1 MDIYSL
7 DIESFTI
14 HDTRA
19 LHKDTLWLNMS
30 AFIDGDLANS
40 WSLRL
45 GEFNNGV
52 HQVAQAVRDRPGT
65 VINDPDA
72 KVVLNFQL
80 VNSANVP
87 ADTMSGRMAGT
98 ADQLAGITAGL
109 AGVKGLAAA
118 VASGYFWLAIGL
130 EIGANLWSWLDT
142 DCDGPIAA
150 EQIAGR
156 RYLLD
161 FQTDNLDHSV
171 RTMKNYPGTDSQTG
185 CGGNSNYDL
194 VWWLHRNRTW
204 LPVVDSGDPPTQM
217 VSVAGAGAAAHNG
230 MLHVFGIDPVT
241 VTVTHGASLT
251 GGDWRVDGLGFS
263 AYALEHLCAVSFND
277 RLHVFGVA
285 NDQTVVA
292 DNYTVD
298 GISWFTED
306 SQPPAF
312 HTNQAIAAVE
322 FLDRLRVFA
331 RDGATGRL
339 RVTSTDDVRVWLPW
353 ADVTAAG
360 LVPQSAVAGA
370 VLDGTL
376 HLFGIYDTGKE
387 PAYVVVHTSTQDG
400 HTWAAWDMV
409 EAGLPPLDAPAGVPL
424 DVAAGTFDG
433 RVYVATRWQTTSG
446 PQQQTTTLGLN
457 FSGDGENWS
466 GWRTPET
473 YDGDFTPTGTVA
485 LAAVHNHLYI
495 ASPRLTPDGDTTQI
509 WVY

>member
-1 MDIYSL
+1 VDTYSL
-7 DIESFTI
+7 DIEKFTI
-14 HDTRA
+14 HHTRA
-19 LHKDTLWLNMS
+19 LDEDTLWLNMS
-30 AFIDGDLANS
+30 TFVDGVLANS

-45 GEFNNGV
+45 GEFDDGV
-52 HQVAQAVRDRPGT
+52 HPVAHAVRARPGT

-80 VNSANVP
+80 VNSGDGNVDP
-87 ADTMSGRMAGT
+87 DALSGRLAAT
-98 ADQLAGITAGL
+98 ADQMAGIVAGIATL
-109 AGVKGLAAA
+109 TGHLEI
-118 VASGYFWLAIGL
+118 AIGL
-130 EIGANLWSWLDT
+130 EIGANLWTWLDT

-150 EQIAGR
+150 GQIDGP

-161 FQTDNLDHSV
+161 FQTDNLAHSV
-171 RTMKNYPGTDSQTG
+171 RTIKNYPGQNSPTG

-194 VWWLHRNRTW
+194 VWWLHHDRTW

-241 VTVTHGASLT
+241 TNVNHGASLT
-251 GGDWRVDGLGFS
+251 GGDWRVDGVGFS
-263 AYALEHLCAVSFND
+263 EYALKHLCAVSFND
-277 RLHVFGVA
+277 RLQVFGVA
-285 NDQTVVA
+285 EDQTVVA
-292 DNYTVD
+292 ESYTVD
-298 GISWFTED
+298 GASWFKED

-312 HTNQAIAAVE
+312 HTNQAIATVE

-331 RDGATGRL
+331 RDQATGKL
-339 RVTSTDDVRVWLPW
+339 RVTSTDDVRVWLQW

-370 VLDGTL
+370 VLNGTL
-376 HLFGIYDTGKE
+376 HLFGIYDTGKK
-387 PAYVVVHTSTQDG
+387 PAHVVVHTSTQDG

-446 PQQQTTTLGLN
+446 PQQQTTTLDLN

-466 GWRTPET
+466 GWRAPES
-473 YDGDFTPTGTVA
+473 YESDFTPTGTVA

-495 ASPRLTPDGDTTQI
+495 ASPRLMPDGDTTQI
-509 WVY
+509 WAY